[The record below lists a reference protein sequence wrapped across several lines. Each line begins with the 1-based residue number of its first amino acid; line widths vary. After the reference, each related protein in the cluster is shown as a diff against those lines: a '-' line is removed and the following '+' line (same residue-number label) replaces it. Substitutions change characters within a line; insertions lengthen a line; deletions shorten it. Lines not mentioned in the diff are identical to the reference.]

1 MVINKDLLL
10 ARKKVSDRRP
20 KFVRQESWRYD
31 RLAESWR
38 KPKGKDNKMR
48 RQVSGVPRL
57 VKVGYRGP
65 RKARGLHP
73 SGYTDNLVFNVN
85 DLARLDPAKD
95 AARIGHVVGQRKRLL
110 ILAEARSKAIKVL
123 NPGKEQKAE
132 AASETKEST
141 PKKKKEKAVG
151 KVKEQQ
157 SEEIKGKEIES
168 EVVEKEPE
176 VVEKEEEEEE
186 DEEIKEEEQVKQQD
200 MKEQAEENEPS
211 QQNDDKM
218 EKTVQD
224 DNDKQGNKREA
235 KNKNN
240 DDEAEVAKS

>member
-1 MVINKDLLL
+1 MVINKELLQ

-85 DLARLDPAKD
+85 DLARLDPTKD

-151 KVKEQQ
+151 KAKEQQ
-157 SEEIKGKEIES
+157 SEEIKGKEIE
-168 EVVEKEPE
+168 PE
-176 VVEKEEEEEE
+176 VVEEEEEE

-200 MKEQAEENEPS
+200 MKEQAEENGTKPT
-211 QQNDDKM
+211 K
-218 EKTVQD
+218 
-224 DNDKQGNKREA
+224 
-235 KNKNN
+235 
-240 DDEAEVAKS
+240 

>member
-1 MVINKDLLL
+1 MVINKELLQ
-10 ARKKVSDRRP
+10 ARKKVSDKRP

-141 PKKKKEKAVG
+141 PKKKKEKSVG
-151 KVKEQQ
+151 KAKEQP
-157 SEEIKGKEIES
+157 SEEIKGKEIE
-168 EVVEKEPE
+168 PE
-176 VVEKEEEEEE
+176 VVEEEEEE
-186 DEEIKEEEQVKQQD
+186 EVEVKEEEQVKQQD
-200 MKEQAEENEPS
+200 AKEQAEEKEPK

-224 DNDKQGNKREA
+224 DNNKQENEREA

-240 DDEAEVAKS
+240 NDEAEVTKS

>member
-1 MVINKDLLL
+1 MVINKELLQ

-85 DLARLDPAKD
+85 DLARLDPTKD

-151 KVKEQQ
+151 KAKEQQ
-157 SEEIKGKEIES
+157 SEEIKGKEIE
-168 EVVEKEPE
+168 PE
-176 VVEKEEEEEE
+176 VVEEEEEEEE

-224 DNDKQGNKREA
+224 DNDKQENKREA

>member
-1 MVINKDLLL
+1 MVINKELLQ
-10 ARKKVSDRRP
+10 ARKKVSDKRP

-141 PKKKKEKAVG
+141 AKKKKEKAVG
-151 KVKEQQ
+151 KAKEQQ
-157 SEEIKGKEIES
+157 SEEIKGKEIE
-168 EVVEKEPE
+168 PE
-176 VVEKEEEEEE
+176 VVEEEEEVEE
-186 DEEIKEEEQVKQQD
+186 AEAEEQDKQQEV
-200 MKEQAEENEPS
+200 KGEVEEKGPV
-211 QQNDDKM
+211 QQDDDKI
-218 EKTVQD
+218 EHTRQD
-224 DNDKQGNKREA
+224 DDDKLQNERKA
-235 KNKNN
+235 KDTNN
-240 DDEAEVAKS
+240 DEKEAAKS